1 MREQDSEAHA
11 LLVRVGLE
19 GEVPK
24 QRIEQINP
32 NQEERRAHEIKAVIF
47 ELDALVQKG
56 SATPL
61 PGVRER
67 LAALRAQW
75 IPFAIATSQTKLI
88 GGIAEQEEQAP
99 DSVTA
104 TARIAANIKEIIQGL
119 ELQHVPWFV
128 SLGDP
133 DTREIMSSVRY
144 QSMIEK
150 IRQELRT
157 LFPHGELFVSRV
169 VGPAP
174 AMLLAIAD
182 NLQVE
187 PANCLYVG
195 DKERDRQAAESA
207 GMLFEMGP

>member
-1 MREQDSEAHA
+1 M
-11 LLVRVGLE
+11 
-19 GEVPK
+19 
-24 QRIEQINP
+24 
-32 NQEERRAHEIKAVIF
+32 KAVIF

-61 PGVRER
+61 PGVPER
-67 LAALRAQW
+67 LAALRAQG
-75 IPFAIATSQTKLI
+75 IPFAIATNQTRLI
-88 GGIAEQEEQAP
+88 GHTSEQEEQTP

-119 ELQHVPWFV
+119 RLQHVPWFV

-133 DTREIMSSVRY
+133 DTREIMSNVRY
-144 QSMIEK
+144 QSIIEHIK
-150 IRQELRT
+150 QEFRT
-157 LFPHGELFVSRV
+157 LFPYGELFVSRV

-174 AMLLAIAD
+174 AMLLAIAN

-195 DKERDRQAAESA
+195 GKESDRQAAGSA
-207 GMLFEMGP
+207 GMPFEMVS